1 VSPSAGVEQ
10 PLLSAFEVAADILR
24 GLLPDDLGGEH
35 LRVRAHRYGL
45 KAWVDGPASTAPKE
59 HYEAQVVGPAHVA
72 GAKVLGIEVG
82 FHVEDKDEAKND
94 AVLDALLAVE
104 KRWRK
109 TLGPASDVHAGPFLG
124 AGRLGHWRRISETW
138 PDPDL
143 GDGELAF
150 ELAARLCDYITTLEP
165 LRRRTA

>member
-1 VSPSAGVEQ
+1 MPTTTEQ

-24 GLLPDDLGGEH
+24 GLLADHGELGE
-35 LRVRAHRYGL
+35 LRTRAHRYGL
-45 KAWVDGPASTAPKE
+45 KAWLGGPAANAPKE

-72 GAKVLGIEVG
+72 GATVLGIELG
-82 FHVEDKDEAKND
+82 LHLEDRDEAKND
-94 AVLDALLAVE
+94 ATLDALLRHE

-109 TLGPASDVHAGPFLG
+109 ELGGADEVHAGAFLG

-150 ELAARLCDYITTLEP
+150 EVAARLCDYITVLEP
-165 LRRRTA
+165 LRRS